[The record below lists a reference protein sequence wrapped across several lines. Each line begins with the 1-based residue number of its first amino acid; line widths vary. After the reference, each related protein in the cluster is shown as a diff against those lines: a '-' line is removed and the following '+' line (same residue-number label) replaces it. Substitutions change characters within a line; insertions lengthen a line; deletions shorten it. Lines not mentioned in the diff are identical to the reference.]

1 MMECRKLRTRKRL
14 REVPRLVLMLKHWK
28 EKRINKKMDNDTK
41 SDEYITQEKREEIG
55 GMREKKK
62 EG

>member
-1 MMECRKLRTRKRL
+1 
-14 REVPRLVLMLKHWK
+14 
-28 EKRINKKMDNDTK
+28 MDNDTK